1 MIDLNEKKYL
11 TNQITKEDIL
21 KQYTEY
27 EIFKY
32 YVGDF
37 EVGQNIRSPLRKDD
51 SCPSF
56 NIFYSKRYNC
66 LLFKDFAG
74 KRGDFVIFV
83 QELLHIPTYGEALQK
98 IAYDMG
104 MSNNNTLTKDVIIHP
119 TDFRYSIEICIRPW
133 EKRDILYWNIYNIS
147 LSTLKRFNVVPIKGY
162 YHNQF
167 YVPTR
172 DISYAYLEYKDD
184 RLTYKIYRPTVD
196 KDYKWRNNNPYGVHQ
211 GYRLLPKEGKL
222 LIITKSLKDVMSLYE
237 TMNIPAIG
245 VQSEKSFIKDTVVEE
260 YKNRFKHVIV
270 LFDNDITG
278 IEQAK
283 EYKRMYN
290 INNITIPFEYNSKD
304 FSDLIKNTGKIN
316 ASKPLKNLLLWV
328 I

>member
-1 MIDLNEKKYL
+1 
-11 TNQITKEDIL
+11 
-21 KQYTEY
+21 
-27 EIFKY
+27 
-32 YVGDF
+32 
-37 EVGQNIRSPLRKDD
+37 
-51 SCPSF
+51 
-56 NIFYSKRYNC
+56 
-66 LLFKDFAG
+66 
-74 KRGDFVIFV
+74 
-83 QELLHIPTYGEALQK
+83 
-98 IAYDMG
+98 MG
-104 MSNNNTLTKDVIIHP
+104 MSSNNILTKEVIIHQ

-147 LSTLKRFNVVPIKGY
+147 LYTLKRFNVVPIKGY

-167 YVPTR
+167 YVSTR

-211 GYRLLPKEGKL
+211 GYRLLPKTGKL

-283 EYKRMYN
+283 EYKKMYN

-316 ASKPLKNLLLWV
+316 ASKLLKNLLLWV